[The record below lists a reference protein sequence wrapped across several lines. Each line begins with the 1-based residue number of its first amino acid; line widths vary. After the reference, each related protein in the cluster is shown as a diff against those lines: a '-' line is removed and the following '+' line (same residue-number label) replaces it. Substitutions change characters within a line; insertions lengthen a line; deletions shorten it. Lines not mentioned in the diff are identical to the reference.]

1 MQVACARVAPGLHG
15 GIALA
20 MGVDPPLSSCL
31 LGLLLRAAGC
41 NARPV
46 SPACGPLGT
55 PRPVLVLQRP
65 A

>member
-1 MQVACARVAPGLHG
+1 MRFLHARVAPGLHR

-20 MGVDPPLSSCL
+20 MGVDPPLSSWL

-46 SPACGPLGT
+46 SPANGPRAA